1 MMLRDAVNDY
11 IAWRQ
16 AHGAKFDTGAYLLH
30 RFLKHVGGS
39 AGCDAVSPADVLDFL
54 AGQGPLTRYRASK
67 YSRPGRLLPLRDQPQ
82 LRDPVAASGAR

>member
-1 MMLRDAVNDY
+1 MILRDAVNDY

-39 AGCDAVSPADVLDFL
+39 VGCDAVSQADVLDFL
-54 AGQGPLTRYRASK
+54 AGKGPAEGVPFSWT
-67 YSRPGRLLPLRDQPQ
+67 
-82 LRDPVAASGAR
+82 V